1 MMDFPIGVNVS
12 VTNLST
18 EVPAGIRMFI
28 DGEEIT
34 TEDAPMRQ
42 AARTGEPHYNFEYE
56 ALFPDG
62 RRKTVLAS
70 VVPMLDTGGTV
81 RKVIG
86 VYTDITERKHAET
99 ALRESEQR
107 LRLAQQAARV
117 GAFEWNLQNDRNVWT
132 PELEALYGL
141 QPGEFAQTGTA
152 WAELIHPEDRANMTQ
167 LAQQS
172 SHTGELTTGEWRVVW
187 PDGSVHWLAGRWQV
201 FKDAS
206 GQPLKMTGVNVDITD
221 LKQAEEALRKAN
233 ESLEQK
239 VQERTMDL
247 QILTAQ
253 LEKSR
258 HELRKLASELV
269 ISEERERKR
278 VAGVLHDDIAQTLAA
293 ARMRL
298 DLLLS
303 IASDQK
309 DKQTLQEVKTFLV
322 QSIRETRALMN
333 DLGNPLL
340 FDLGVKSACE
350 SLAKRLM
357 EGHPTRIIC
366 DIRDEYKH
374 LDPDMKAMLFQVVR
388 ELLNNVVKHSQAE
401 NAHVLVDTENG
412 QFRVKVTDDG
422 VGFDSKMLGVPS
434 GEGGFGL
441 YSVRERL
448 TAMDGSLD
456 IESTPGAGT
465 AVTATLP
472 AALD

>member
-1 MMDFPIGVNVS
+1 
-12 VTNLST
+12 
-18 EVPAGIRMFI
+18 
-28 DGEEIT
+28 
-34 TEDAPMRQ
+34 
-42 AARTGEPHYNFEYE
+42 
-56 ALFPDG
+56 
-62 RRKTVLAS
+62 
-70 VVPMLDTGGTV
+70 
-81 RKVIG
+81 
-86 VYTDITERKHAET
+86 
-99 ALRESEQR
+99 
-107 LRLAQQAARV
+107 
-117 GAFEWNLQNDRNVWT
+117 
-132 PELEALYGL
+132 
-141 QPGEFAQTGTA
+141 
-152 WAELIHPEDRANMTQ
+152 
-167 LAQQS
+167 
-172 SHTGELTTGEWRVVW
+172 
-187 PDGSVHWLAGRWQV
+187 
-201 FKDAS
+201 
-206 GQPLKMTGVNVDITD
+206 
-221 LKQAEEALRKAN
+221 
-233 ESLEQK
+233 
-239 VQERTMDL
+239 
-247 QILTAQ
+247 
-253 LEKSR
+253 
-258 HELRKLASELV
+258 
-269 ISEERERKR
+269 
-278 VAGVLHDDIAQTLAA
+278 VLHDDIAQTLAA